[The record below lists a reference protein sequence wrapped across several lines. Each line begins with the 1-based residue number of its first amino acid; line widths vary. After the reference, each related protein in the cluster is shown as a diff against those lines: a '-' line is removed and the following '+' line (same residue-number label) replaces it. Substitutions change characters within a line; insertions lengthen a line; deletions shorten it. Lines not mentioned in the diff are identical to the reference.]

1 MIGRFFISKQFY
13 IRERFEQK
21 QLLKIAKNMVRY
33 DAKLP
38 LALYIENQNQ
48 GKLNTK
54 SLFYTRCRFS
64 GRAKAN
70 FNKFKM
76 SRMIFKKYGE
86 NAFLNGLR
94 KASW

>member
-1 MIGRFFISKQFY
+1 MVGRLFISKQYY
-13 IRERFEQK
+13 IRERFEKK
-21 QLLKIAKNMVRY
+21 QIMKIIKKIINE
-33 DAKLP
+33 DSIIP
-38 LALYIENQNQ
+38 LGLNIKEKNQ
-48 GKLNTK
+48 GKRFTN

-86 NAFLNGLR
+86 NNYLNGLK

>member
-1 MIGRFFISKQFY
+1 MVGRFFISKQFY
-13 IRERFEQK
+13 IRERFEKK
-21 QLLKIAKNMVRY
+21 QLMKIIKKIIRC

-38 LALYIENQNQ
+38 LGLDIKNQNQ
-48 GKLNTK
+48 GKSKTK

-64 GRAKAN
+64 GRGKAN

-86 NAFLNGLR
+86 NAFLNGLK